1 MASIC
6 PTLVIGPMLQ
16 NVVNRSMSFIPQI
29 LERKNVP
36 NDSMSFIDVRD
47 CAEHHVN
54 CMEKQL
60 TGRFMSLKES
70 WHWADIIETV

>member
-1 MASIC
+1 MASIN

-16 NVVNRSMSFIPQI
+16 SVVNRSMSFIPKI
-29 LERKNVP
+29 LEKNSVP

-54 CMEKQL
+54 CMERKL
-60 TGRFMSLKES
+60 TGRYMSLKES